1 MGQKKKARVNVR
13 GVASL
18 LKQLGGEGIL
28 SVKQEIGDKN
38 GDSIRT
44 EEQEEGNQ
52 EKLPAALSQST
63 SELGF
68 VDAQRWPEESLVEED
83 AVDAPPAASVPA
95 DQPEEPRER
104 PAKRRKTAHKAT
116 NASAS
121 KWANKHGKAWVDA
134 YDATGMVPYYK
145 TKAEVPEE
153 LVKYFY
159 QRHRFFSLYSEPPGC
174 LLDTEG
180 WYSITPEAI
189 ADQIADRCRCDTVL
203 DAFCG
208 VGGNAIAFAKT
219 CQRVIA
225 LDTDA
230 TRLALARHNAQI
242 YGVADRIEFIL
253 TDFVAFAEAY
263 LSRVD
268 ASKQSAT
275 GGSVN
280 ALGNNASSRKIDVVF
295 LSPPWGGP
303 SYLQGTSRPASPVK
317 GSSGPVLPVDAE
329 DISPTEHPTYS
340 LASIRPLPGDEL
352 FALSRR
358 ISRNVAYYLPRNTD
372 LAEIGAL
379 VKEEDA
385 LVKEGTEEQTARSK
399 NDQTTQSKN
408 GKGKA
413 AGKGK
418 REKIEIEEEW
428 MGNKLK
434 ALTCYFG
441 GLAMGQGHLFD

>member
-1 MGQKKKARVNVR
+1 
-13 GVASL
+13 
-18 LKQLGGEGIL
+18 
-28 SVKQEIGDKN
+28 
-38 GDSIRT
+38 
-44 EEQEEGNQ
+44 
-52 EKLPAALSQST
+52 
-63 SELGF
+63 
-68 VDAQRWPEESLVEED
+68 
-83 AVDAPPAASVPA
+83 
-95 DQPEEPRER
+95 
-104 PAKRRKTAHKAT
+104 
-116 NASAS
+116 
-121 KWANKHGKAWVDA
+121 
-134 YDATGMVPYYK
+134 
-145 TKAEVPEE
+145 
-153 LVKYFY
+153 FY

-317 GSSGPVLPVDAE
+317 GSS

-385 LVKEGTEEQTARSK
+385 L
-399 NDQTTQSKN
+399 
-408 GKGKA
+408 A